1 MSVVPMRLLFS
12 TSRRPAF
19 TLIELLVVLSIF
31 AIMIALLL
39 PALGSARAAATD
51 TQCKAN
57 LRSTHQLLYSFA
69 TDQRGKLPLGYR
81 GGRYQ
86 WNTMVYSGSSG
97 KFVLFG
103 RLFVDGYASEGQAL
117 YCPAETASSQA
128 YDTADNP
135 WPPGADATTNTQ
147 AGYASYPFLDWG
159 WAETPDALTPSQ
171 RWPNLDTL
179 DPAQPLLADGVGLPE
194 RLDSRHIDGVHV
206 LYADS
211 AVAWQSRDNFD
222 TPLNNCVGFDPANN
236 PMQQQIWD
244 ILSNR

>member
-1 MSVVPMRLLFS
+1 MRNTDS
-12 TSRRPAF
+12 PSRPAAF
-19 TLIELLVVLSIF
+19 TLIELLVVISIF
-31 AIMIALLL
+31 AVLVALLL

-81 GGRYQ
+81 GGRMQ

-103 RLFVDGYASEGQAL
+103 RLYVDGYISDGQSL
-117 YCPAETASSQA
+117 YCPAETASSQS
-128 YDTADNP
+128 YDKADNP
-135 WPPGADATTNTQ
+135 WPPGEDPIANVQ

-159 WAETPDALTPSQ
+159 WAATPDANTPPLP
-171 RWPNLDTL
+171 WPNLDTL
-179 DPAQPLLADGVGLPE
+179 APAQPLLADGVGLPE
-194 RLDSRHIDGVHV
+194 RLDARHIDGVHV
-206 LYADS
+206 LYADA
-211 AVAWQSRDNFD
+211 AVAWQSRSNFE
-222 TPLNNCVGFDPANN
+222 TPLSNCVGLDTANN
-236 PMQQQIWD
+236 PLQQQVWD